1 MGLDASNLIIN
12 HLKLRPEALP
22 RDVYKLLFQG
32 VFGVG
37 HIISDHAWE
46 VLVEEAGRIDL
57 DDHIDDPLFEPVSP
71 DGLMVRVNLRQY
83 INRGG
88 NLETLFRVMRESA
101 KVQGEQGVFLDY
113 WGQFKE
119 LVNEGKLEFSLRDIK
134 RLDEVIE
141 RDGVRPMHHT
151 EAYREAYYPAYRVVL
166 LSVYEKL
173 MGISGYR

>member
-1 MGLDASNLIIN
+1 MNPDASNLILN
-12 HLKLRPEALP
+12 HLKLRPLALP
-22 RDVYKLLFQG
+22 RDIYKLLYQG
-32 VFGVG
+32 IFGVG

-57 DDHIDDPLFEPVSP
+57 DDHMDDPLFESVSP
-71 DGLMVRVNLRQY
+71 DGLMVRVNLRQF

-88 NLETLFRVMRESA
+88 DLETLFRVMMESA

-113 WGQFKE
+113 WGRFKE
-119 LVNEGKLEFSLRDIK
+119 LVNEDKLGFSMSDIK
-134 RLDEVIE
+134 CLDEEIE

-166 LSVYEKL
+166 LRVYEEFI
-173 MGISGYR
+173 GISG

>member
-22 RDVYKLLFQG
+22 QDVYKLLYQG

-37 HIISDHAWE
+37 HIISDHAWV

-57 DDHIDDPLFEPVSP
+57 DDHMDDPLFEPVSP
-71 DGLMVRVNLRQY
+71 DGSMVRVNLRQY
-83 INRGG
+83 INTGG
-88 NLETLFRVMRESA
+88 DLKTLFRVMRESA
-101 KVQGEQGVFLDY
+101 MVQGEQGVFLDY

-119 LVNEGKLEFSLRDIK
+119 LVNEGKLAFSMSDI
-134 RLDEVIE
+134 RNLDEEIE
-141 RDGVRPMHHT
+141 RDGVRPIHHT

-166 LSVYEKL
+166 LSVYEKV
-173 MGISGYR
+173 MGSSG

>member
-1 MGLDASNLIIN
+1 MSLDAANLIIN

-22 RDVYKLLFQG
+22 RDIYKLLYQG

-46 VLVEEAGRIDL
+46 VLVEEAGRIDC
-57 DDHIDDPLFEPVSP
+57 DDHSDDPLFESVSP
-71 DGLMVRVNLRQY
+71 DGLMVRVNLRQF

-88 NLETLFRVMRESA
+88 DLETLFRVMMESA

-113 WGQFKE
+113 WGRFKE
-119 LVNEGKLEFSLRDIK
+119 LVDEGQLEFRLRDIQG
-134 RLDEVIE
+134 LDEMIE

-166 LSVYEKL
+166 LRVYEEFI
-173 MGISGYR
+173 GISG

>member
-1 MGLDASNLIIN
+1 MSLDASNLIIN

-22 RDVYKLLFQG
+22 RDVYKLLYQG

-46 VLVEEAGRIDL
+46 VIVEEAGRIDL
-57 DDHIDDPLFEPVSP
+57 DDHINDPLFEPVSP
-71 DGLMVRVNLRQY
+71 DGSMVRVNLRQY

-88 NLETLFRVMRESA
+88 NLETLFNVMKESA
-101 KVQGEQGVFLDY
+101 KVQGEQEVFLDY
-113 WGQFKE
+113 WRQFKE
-119 LVNEGKLEFSLRDIK
+119 LVNEGKLEFSLRDIQS
-134 RLDEVIE
+134 LDKVIK

-166 LSVYEKL
+166 LRVYEEFI
-173 MGISGYR
+173 GTSG